1 MVETAKGPIR
11 ILINQISTTMST
23 LKRTVNILLP
33 ASVALAPLVAL
44 GIGINAIR
52 IPETPALP
60 SELQR
65 KIIVFE
71 KDTSGAERNAIL
83 GTLAEKR
90 IKRLHRAIDADVL
103 KNLNASDIAAL
114 KRNPKVVRVDDDV
127 TVFALR
133 KPGGDPVS
141 AAAQVLPWGIDRI
154 DAELVWPTGNTANP
168 IKVGV
173 IDTGISLTHP
183 DLAANIKGGY
193 NAIRPWKNANDDNGH
208 GSHVAGIIA
217 AVNNSSGVVG
227 AAHQADLY
235 AIKVL
240 NAGGSG
246 YLSDVIEGIEW
257 SIANGMRVTNMSL
270 GTTADIES
278 MHEAVRRANAAGI
291 VQVAAAGNSGGAVIY
306 PAAYP
311 EVIAVSATDS
321 NNVIASWSSRGPEV
335 DLAAPGVSIYSTYKG
350 TGYKTL
356 SGTSM
361 ASPHVAAA
369 AALLLN
375 DPIGS
380 NDTNGSGGWDPDE
393 IQTRLQSTA
402 TDLGAGGFDP
412 LYGWGLINAW
422 AAVQ

>member
-141 AAAQVLPWGIDRI
+141 AAAQVLPWGIYRI

-168 IKVGV
+168 IKVGI
-173 IDTGISLTHP
+173 IDTGISLSHP
-183 DLAANIKGGY
+183 DLSSNIKG
-193 NAIRPWKNANDDNGH
+193 N
-208 GSHVAGIIA
+208 
-217 AVNNSSGVVG
+217 
-227 AAHQADLY
+227 
-235 AIKVL
+235 
-240 NAGGSG
+240 
-246 YLSDVIEGIEW
+246 
-257 SIANGMRVTNMSL
+257 
-270 GTTADIES
+270 
-278 MHEAVRRANAAGI
+278 
-291 VQVAAAGNSGGAVIY
+291 
-306 PAAYP
+306 
-311 EVIAVSATDS
+311 
-321 NNVIASWSSRGPEV
+321 
-335 DLAAPGVSIYSTYKG
+335 
-350 TGYKTL
+350 
-356 SGTSM
+356 
-361 ASPHVAAA
+361 
-369 AALLLN
+369 
-375 DPIGS
+375 
-380 NDTNGSGGWDPDE
+380 
-393 IQTRLQSTA
+393 
-402 TDLGAGGFDP
+402 
-412 LYGWGLINAW
+412 INTIFSFI
-422 AAVQ
+422 